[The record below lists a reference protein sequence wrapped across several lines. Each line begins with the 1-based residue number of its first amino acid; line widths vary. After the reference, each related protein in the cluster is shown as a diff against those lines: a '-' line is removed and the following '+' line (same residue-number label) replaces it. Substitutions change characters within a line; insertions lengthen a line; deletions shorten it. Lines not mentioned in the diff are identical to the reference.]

1 MNHEPIP
8 EQTEEFFKK
17 ASIAGDCTQVTTFVA
32 MPDPEEIIRQSRE
45 IARMAEQR
53 KERIDQINRLISA
66 HMAATGLTVC
76 EAMQMIR
83 AGKSA
88 DLVEAAM
95 KTAEPPAD
103 NRKERRR
110 KARKAGKG
118 RSKC

>member
-1 MNHEPIP
+1 MSHEPSP
-8 EQTEEFFKK
+8 EKVAEFVKI
-17 ASIAGDCTQVTTFVA
+17 ASVTGDCTQVTAFA
-32 MPDPEEIIRQSRE
+32 KAPDAEELKRQYRE
-45 IARMAEQR
+45 ITRMAKQR
-53 KERIDQINRLISA
+53 KDRMDMINRLISA
-66 HMAATGLTVC
+66 HMAATSLTVC

-95 KTAEPPAD
+95 KTSEAPAD

-110 KARKAGKG
+110 KARKAEKG